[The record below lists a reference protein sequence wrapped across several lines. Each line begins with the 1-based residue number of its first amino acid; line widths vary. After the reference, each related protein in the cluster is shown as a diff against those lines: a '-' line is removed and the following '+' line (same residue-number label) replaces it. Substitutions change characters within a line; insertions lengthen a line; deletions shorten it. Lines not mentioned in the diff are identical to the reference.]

1 VTATPAAYKP
11 MHLRFKLLVL
21 FQFSTKLSSVS
32 DPFFVIVGSI
42 LSGSG
47 TVDVTDGIVVDVTD
61 GIVVDV
67 TDGIVVD
74 VTDGIVVDVT
84 DGIVVDVTDG
94 IVVDVTDGIVVD
106 VTDGIVV
113 DVTDGIVVDVTD
125 ALTGV
130 VFVTLRNRSLGCL
143 GQSEKIRNLLV
154 IIRENICAMDMC

>member
-1 VTATPAAYKP
+1 

-47 TVDVTDGIVVDVTD
+47 T
-61 GIVVDV
+61 
-67 TDGIVVD
+67 
-74 VTDGIVVDVT
+74 VDVT